1 MGEYGD
7 IEIQWKTKYQSDGVT
22 PVTDKK
28 TNTER
33 VVSPPM
39 QLVPKFQGEWGGWC
53 FENLDGFW
61 TYQGAD
67 TDIREGVKIEVVLE
81 LGGKKNNGSRYMD
94 IASVKQIQNNSD
106 TPPVEAQQAQPL
118 SNSAPNQ
125 PQTLSAQSQQGI
137 DGQLTA
143 RDLSIRE
150 QAYYNN
156 LNPDILDRL
165 PQPQQDAL
173 LTAYFDTAMLIMRE
187 SVRKRAL
194 TKLAES
200 KVIEEAWEDGEPD
213 SPMVKAV
220 QEVGGIVESVT
231 PKIETPAS
239 DGDRIIDFGQAEN
252 VEQLPW

>member
-7 IEIQWKTKYQSDGVT
+7 IEIQWEPVFRSDNVT
-22 PVTDKK
+22 PVTSKDG
-28 TNTER
+28 TQIQN
-33 VVSPPM
+33 SPPM
-39 QLVPKFQGEWGGWC
+39 ELRVKVQSSFGNNSWA
-53 FENLDGFW
+53 FEDLDGFW
-61 TYQGAD
+61 SYRGNPAD
-67 TDIREGVKIEVVLE
+67 IEVGALAKVVLS
-81 LGGKKNNGSRYMD
+81 LGGYKSNGTRYQNINSY
-94 IASVKQIQNNSD
+94 IALE
-106 TPPVEAQQAQPL
+106 TPAVAAQTQQAQPP
-118 SNSAPNQ
+118 SNSTPNQ

-137 DGQLTA
+137 DEQLTA

-173 LTAYFDTAMLIMRE
+173 LTAYFDTAMLIMRD

-194 TKLAES
+194 KKLAETE
-200 KVIEEAWEDGEPD
+200 VIEEAWEDGEPD

-220 QEVGGIVESVT
+220 QDVGGIVESVT
-231 PKIETPAS
+231 PKIETPAN